1 MILTFYPAVV
11 FALADAGI
19 MVPAMYAST
28 DGRPV
33 IIRVA
38 TLTIV
43 RFSCFIIGGATLC
56 AMKPHGTAGIAFMIL
71 RNQPLR
77 LTGQCRLTHGR
88 NAGMG
93 AFDFANRAAY
103 LVALSA
109 APCAV
114 VTFRMAAGKAAD
126 AARAVCTRAAPRA
139 APIRFRMVA
148 GKVAQVAFAGR
159 IKFLPCPCTSAVI
172 SMFARNVAYAAF
184 SGIGV
189 PNVRSLYFVRA
200 GKAAD
205 AALAVCTR
213 AAPRA
218 APVRFLMVAGQLADA
233 ALAGQSVILPFP
245 CAIFAI
251 FMVAALTASLTLSG
265 GVIPLL

>member
-1 MILTFYPAVV
+1 MILTFCPAVV

-43 RFSCFIIGGATLC
+43 RFCCFIIGGATLC

-109 APCAV
+109 APCAAV
-114 VTFRMAAGKAAD
+114 IFRMA
-126 AARAVCTRAAPRA
+126 
-139 APIRFRMVA
+139 
-148 GKVAQVAFAGR
+148 
-159 IKFLPCPCTSAVI
+159 
-172 SMFARNVAYAAF
+172 
-184 SGIGV
+184 
-189 PNVRSLYFVRA
+189 A

-233 ALAGQSVILPFP
+233 ALAGRSVILPFP